1 MLYIG
6 FFSEKSF
13 ADLPICDESKK
24 AIKEKMKFDKMT
36 HIQAKAIPFLLKGKD
51 LLGSAKTGSGKIDL
65 NLGKTLA
72 FLIPAL
78 EILHKV
84 RFIQSKGTGV
94 IIITPTR
101 ELAQQIYDVG
111 LDLLTYHNKTICLL
125 IGGKNR
131 KQDAIKLAKGATIIV
146 ATPGRLLDH
155 LQNTKFIFHNLMCLI
170 IDEADQILK
179 VGFEEEMKQILN
191 ILPKER
197 QTILFSATQ
206 TKKVD
211 DLIRLS
217 LKEPV
222 FIGVDEQA
230 EESTVEGL
238 EQGFVMCDSD
248 KRFQLLFTFL
258 KKNRKKKIMVFFS
271 SCNSVKFH
279 SDLFNYVDIHVKDIH
294 GKQKQQKRLNTFY
307 EFCNAEVNFH
317 DQRLALYSALMWL
330 PEVWTSQRLTG

>member
-1 MLYIG
+1 M
-6 FFSEKSF
+6 
-13 ADLPICDESKK
+13 
-24 AIKEKMKFDKMT
+24 
-36 HIQAKAIPFLLKGKD
+36 
-51 LLGSAKTGSGKIDL
+51 
-65 NLGKTLA
+65 
-72 FLIPAL
+72 
-78 EILHKV
+78 HKV
-84 RFIQSKGTGV
+84 KFLQSKGTGV

-111 LDLLTYHNKTICLL
+111 LDLMTYHNKTITLL

-131 KQDAIKLAKGATIIV
+131 KQDAIKLAKGSTVLV

-155 LQNTKFIFHNLMCLI
+155 LQNTKFTFHNLMCLI

-179 VGFEEEMKQILN
+179 VGFEEEMKQILSL
-191 ILPKER
+191 LPTQR
-197 QTILFSATQ
+197 QTVLFSATQ

-211 DLIRLS
+211 DLVRLS
-217 LKEPV
+217 LKDPV

-230 EESTVEGL
+230 DESTVQGL

-248 KRFQLLFTFL
+248 RRFNLLFTFL
-258 KKNRKKKIMVFFS
+258 KKNRKRKIMVFFS

-307 EFCNAEVNFH
+307 EFCNADVKGFNSRAVHF
-317 DQRLALYSALMWL
+317 SALML
-330 PEVWTSQRLTG
+330 LQEALISQRLIGLSSTTLQMV

>member
-1 MLYIG
+1 
-6 FFSEKSF
+6 
-13 ADLPICDESKK
+13 
-24 AIKEKMKFDKMT
+24 MKFDKMT
-36 HIQAKAIPFLLKGKD
+36 HIQAKSIPWLLKGKD
-51 LLGSAKTGSGKIDL
+51 LLGAAKTGS
-65 NLGKTLA
+65 GKTLA

-78 EILHKV
+78 EILYRVK
-84 RFIQSKGTGV
+84 FTQTKGTGV

-111 LDLLTYHNKTICLL
+111 IDLLTYHNKTIALL

-131 KQDAIKLAKGATIIV
+131 KQDQIKLTKGATVIV

-155 LQNTKFIFHNLMCLI
+155 LQHTKFTFHNLMCLI

-179 VGFEEEMKQILN
+179 QGFEEEMRQILS
-191 ILPKER
+191 IIPKER

-211 DLIRLS
+211 DLVRLS
-217 LKEPV
+217 LKDPI

-230 EESTVEGL
+230 ENSTVEGL
-238 EQGFVMCDSD
+238 EQGFVVCDPD
-248 KRFQLLFTFL
+248 NRFKLLFTFL

-307 EFCNAEVNFH
+307 EFCNSESGTLFCTDVAARGLDIPKV
-317 DQRLALYSALMWL
+317 DWIVQYD
-330 PEVWTSQRLTG
+330 PPDGTTRLT

>member
-1 MLYIG
+1 MLAY
-6 FFSEKSF
+6 
-13 ADLPICDESKK
+13 
-24 AIKEKMKFDKMT
+24 
-36 HIQAKAIPFLLKGKD
+36 Q
-51 LLGSAKTGSGKIDL
+51 
-65 NLGKTLA
+65 GKTLA
-72 FLIPAL
+72 FLIPAI
-78 EILHKV
+78 EILQKV
-84 RFIQSKGTGV
+84 KFIQSKGTGV

-111 LDLLTYHNKTICLL
+111 LDLLTYHNKTITLL

-131 KQDAIKLAKGATIIV
+131 KQDSISLAKGSTVIV

-155 LQNTKFIFHNLMCLI
+155 LQNTKFTFHNLMCLI

-179 VGFEEEMKQILN
+179 VGFEEEMKQILS

-211 DLIRLS
+211 DLVRLS
-217 LKEPV
+217 LKDPI

-230 EESTVEGL
+230 QESTVEGL

-248 KRFQLLFTFL
+248 RRFQLLFTFL
-258 KKNRKKKIMVFFS
+258 KKNRKKKVMVFFS

-307 EFCNAEVNFH
+307 EFCNAEVTKSYS
-317 DQRLALYSALMWL
+317 RLAPCSALTL
-330 PEVWTSQRLTG
+330 RLEAWTSPRSTGSFSSIPQMVGPSNARCQGVHP

>member
-1 MLYIG
+1 M
-6 FFSEKSF
+6 
-13 ADLPICDESKK
+13 
-24 AIKEKMKFDKMT
+24 
-36 HIQAKAIPFLLKGKD
+36 
-51 LLGSAKTGSGKIDL
+51 
-65 NLGKTLA
+65 
-72 FLIPAL
+72 
-78 EILHKV
+78 
-84 RFIQSKGTGV
+84 

-111 LDLLTYHNKTICLL
+111 IDLMTYHNKTITLL

-131 KQDAIKLAKGATIIV
+131 KQDAIKLAKGSTVIV

-155 LQNTKFIFHNLMCLI
+155 LQNTKFTFHNLMCLI

-179 VGFEEEMKQILN
+179 VGFEEEMKQILS
-191 ILPKER
+191 ILPSER
-197 QTILFSATQ
+197 QTVLFSATQ

-211 DLIRLS
+211 DLVRLS
-217 LKEPV
+217 LKDPV

-230 EESTVEGL
+230 DESTVEGL

-248 KRFQLLFTFL
+248 KRFNLLFTFL
-258 KKNRKKKIMVFFS
+258 KKNRKKKTMVFFS

-307 EFCNAEVNFH
+307 EFCNAEVESTNG
-317 DQRLALYSALMWL
+317 RVALFSVRTSQL
-330 PEVWTSQRLTG
+330 EVWISLRLTGLSSTTLRMVVLDLRRCQRVHPQSGKNLQRSWNHWKSSHVLVTKRSQIPEIFERGQSETQRV

>member
-1 MLYIG
+1 M
-6 FFSEKSF
+6 
-13 ADLPICDESKK
+13 
-24 AIKEKMKFDKMT
+24 
-36 HIQAKAIPFLLKGKD
+36 
-51 LLGSAKTGSGKIDL
+51 
-65 NLGKTLA
+65 
-72 FLIPAL
+72 FLIPAI

-84 RFIQSKGTGV
+84 KFTQAKGTGV

-111 LDLLTYHNKTICLL
+111 LDLLSHHNKTITLL

-131 KQDAIKLAKGATIIV
+131 KQDAIKLAKGSTVIV

-155 LQNTKFIFHNLMCLI
+155 LQNTKFAFHNLMCLI

-179 VGFEEEMKQILN
+179 VGFEEEIKQILD

-211 DLIRLS
+211 DLVRLS
-217 LKEPV
+217 LKDPI
-222 FIGVDEQA
+222 FTGVDEGA
-230 EESTVEGL
+230 NESTVEGL
-238 EQGFVMCDSD
+238 EQGFVICDSD
-248 KRFQLLFTFL
+248 SRFQLLFTFL
-258 KKNRKKKIMVFFS
+258 KKNRKKKIVVFFS

-307 EFCNAEVNFH
+307 EFCNAEVRSS
-317 DQRLALYSALMWL
+317 DSRAALSSAL
-330 PEVWTSQRLTG
+330 TSPREASTSPRLTGSSSTTLQMVDRPLTQTSESTSTESAEPADALAPPARLFCSCCLQRSTILST